1 MIVGRIVMFAATM
14 LACNLVLAQA
24 DQAEQPAPR
33 RNTTVYKCTAADGS
47 VVYADAP
54 CSADPHKV
62 QEIDTSS
69 ALRTGS
75 GGHQGELSAGVA
87 DDSCRELARKSAYGT
102 VDGNIE
108 TSNQHINDYQQR
120 QTQLAAQKAYA
131 TDGSGQMVDDPAAP
145 QAIAE
150 LDAAI
155 ARERDFQQKAK
166 ADADVAYQTAAQ
178 ACDAAAKNAAAQ
190 KEGQQ

>member
-14 LACNLVLAQA
+14 LACNLALAQA
-24 DQAEQPAPR
+24 DEPAPR
-33 RNTTVYKCTAADGS
+33 RNTTVYKCTGADGS

-102 VDGNIE
+102 VDLDIE

-120 QTQLAAQKAYA
+120 QAQLATQKAYA
-131 TDGSGQMVDDPAAP
+131 LDGSGQMVDDPAAP

-150 LDAAI
+150 LDTSI
-155 ARERDFQQKAK
+155 ARERDFQQNAR
-166 ADADVAYQTAAQ
+166 AHAETAYQNAVK
-178 ACDAAAKNAAAQ
+178 ACDDAAKSAAAQ